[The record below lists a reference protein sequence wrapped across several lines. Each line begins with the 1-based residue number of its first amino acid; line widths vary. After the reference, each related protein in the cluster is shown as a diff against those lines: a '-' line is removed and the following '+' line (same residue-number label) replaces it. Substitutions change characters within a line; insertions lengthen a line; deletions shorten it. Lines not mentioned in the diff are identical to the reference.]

1 MAKMT
6 FTPVMYGDA
15 VLDEKLGFTVISG
28 DQLVAYLAIKYK
40 AQKIV
45 IGADTDG
52 LFDADPKTNPDA
64 KPYKH
69 LTLAE
74 LKQIQPKLGKAAGT
88 DVTGGMAGKIAE
100 LIPAIEQGVHVTVT
114 GATKGLSIY
123 RALTDQSVL
132 GTEIEK

>member
-1 MAKMT
+1 MV

-15 VLDEKLGFTVISG
+15 VLDEKMGFTILSG
-28 DQLVAYLAIKYK
+28 DQLVTYLALKYK
-40 AQKIV
+40 AEKIV
-45 IGADTDG
+45 IGVDTDG
-52 LFDADPKTNPDA
+52 LFDADPKIKPDA

-74 LKQIQPKLGKAAGT
+74 LKQIQPKLGKAVGT

-100 LIPAIEQGVHVTVT
+100 LIPAVEAGIPVTVT

-132 GTEIEK
+132 GTVIEKT